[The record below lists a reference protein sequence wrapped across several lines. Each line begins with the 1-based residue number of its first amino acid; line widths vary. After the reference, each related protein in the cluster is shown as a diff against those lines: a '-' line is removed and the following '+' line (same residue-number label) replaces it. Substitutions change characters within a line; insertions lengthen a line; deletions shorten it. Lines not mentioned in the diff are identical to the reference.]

1 MKTCEKEFF
10 LAYLEFKK
18 NKEHR
23 ISPMNTE
30 SCRKYLQEKLG
41 RAVES
46 EEILFLFYHEKEL
59 CEKYAVSCQ
68 DNI

>member
-41 RAVES
+41 RAVEP

-59 CEKYAVSCQ
+59 REKYAVSCQ